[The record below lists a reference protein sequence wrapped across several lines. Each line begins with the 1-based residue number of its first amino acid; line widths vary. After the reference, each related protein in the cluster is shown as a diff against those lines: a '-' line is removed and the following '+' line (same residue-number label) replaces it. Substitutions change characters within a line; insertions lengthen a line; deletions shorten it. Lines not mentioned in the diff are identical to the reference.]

1 MKGGFETDTFLLVI
15 FSGLIVES
23 VWETLKMVWQ
33 DGKLSIDR
41 IGSLIVGVVIAL
53 TWPIDLFAVVGH
65 AFAYPIVGIILTGI
79 IISRG
84 ANFVHDILKSIGE
97 FAGSR

>member
-1 MKGGFETDTFLLVI
+1 MDTFLLVI